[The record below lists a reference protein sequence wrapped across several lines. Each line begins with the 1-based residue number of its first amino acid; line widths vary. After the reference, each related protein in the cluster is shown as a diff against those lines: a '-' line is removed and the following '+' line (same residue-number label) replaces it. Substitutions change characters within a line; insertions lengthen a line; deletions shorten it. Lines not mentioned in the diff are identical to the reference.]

1 MAKKLKGE
9 EFYLSANDLNSGG
22 VIYLA
27 KNKWTTNFNEAI
39 KIKKNSN
46 LSILPGS
53 KIIVYRKPDKELN
66 SNPDRLQQLSSI
78 ITSLVTIAIL
88 ANTTSSN

>member
-39 KIKKNSN
+39 KIKKND
-46 LSILPGS
+46 IE
-53 KIIVYRKPDKELN
+53 KYEK
-66 SNPDRLQQLSSI
+66 
-78 ITSLVTIAIL
+78 IAIEDENKCL
-88 ANTTSSN
+88 IIGPFFVELTEDGKIRKLRDKIRKNGLTFEI